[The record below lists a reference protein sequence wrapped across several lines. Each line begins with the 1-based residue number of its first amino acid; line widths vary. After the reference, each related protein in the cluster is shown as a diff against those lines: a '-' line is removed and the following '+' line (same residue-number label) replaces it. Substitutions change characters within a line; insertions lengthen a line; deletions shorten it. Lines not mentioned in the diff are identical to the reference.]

1 MMDTSTCLW
10 SGWPVGGVYSHV
22 ISNSIGCK
30 YTCTCIAHILIYVH
44 VQLLYHV
51 TVT

>member
-30 YTCTCIAHILIYVH
+30 YVYIAHIIIYVH
-44 VQLLYHV
+44 VQLFCHV
-51 TVT
+51 TFT